1 MPNTFSPMLR
11 NALGLIVLTV
21 AAALPLRASAQTV
34 ERVAPTVE
42 LAMDEQTRHKIPS
55 IPIFYGERYEGVLDD
70 NSAYFAAMET
80 LSFFKVQPSNFNV
93 AFFDIDLLKGDTLTY
108 GVVHDVEDGV
118 MTSVYFQNT
127 NKKGV
132 TEWKPVAS
140 MGAWWSRRSNE
151 CTHTVSVPES
161 SKYRIA
167 VYTNKPMPSLHYKL
181 YVLPKAKPAAC
192 GKRVDQEDKDFIAAP
207 GKPASQAIADAWEG
221 RERFHV
227 AAATAPYLMP
237 ETDDA
242 NAYAQSKPEALRP
255 FYRTLFLDGEHNAVL
270 NFQRLGLAAMES
282 GDYAAAEW
290 AFDEALGRIEAF
302 YGQTAIAK
310 DARSKWTKEGIKDYK
325 GEPYERAMAYYYRGL
340 LYLRAGDYQNARA
353 SFMSGEYQ
361 DTLSEVEEFQGD
373 FAVMNYLAGWAS
385 YCMADTGN
393 AQDAFAAATAV
404 NPSVRVPTTENTLLI
419 AELGRGPL
427 KMARGSQN
435 KLLTFADVP
444 DSGRGESASFA
455 LGGKVK
461 PAPAKGKGKAAPAPA
476 LSPLAVYSDVHYQ
489 ATTRGGRAFDAI
501 LDGKAQLKN
510 GLFGTAEIGYLLTQ
524 SGVLPVVA
532 AGAVIMIATGAIG
545 NKVKPDADVRVWDSL
560 PQQISV
566 GLAGSGKTTP
576 TVDFRIVD
584 ADGQARTAIAPMTA
598 RHGRCGIAWTR
609 SRSALDVP
617 AGAPGNDEDFV
628 KARLKNKEAVA
639 RDASFRTAL
648 LSDVPQPVAEG
659 AGAPAATGAR

>member
-1 MPNTFSPMLR
+1 MTNNTMR
-11 NALGLIVLTV
+11 HALGAIAFIL
-21 AAALPLRASAQTV
+21 AAAMPLHAAAQAV
-34 ERVAPTVE
+34 ERVPPTVE
-42 LAMDEQTRHKIPS
+42 LAMDAQARHKIPS
-55 IPIFYGERYEGVLDD
+55 IPIFYGEKYEGVLDD

-80 LSFFKVQPSNFNV
+80 LSFFKVQPSNYSV
-93 AFFDIDLLKGDTLTY
+93 AFFDIDLLKGDTMTY

-118 MTSVYFQNT
+118 MTSVSFLHT
-127 NKKGV
+127 DKKGV
-132 TEWKPVAS
+132 TEWKTAAM

-151 CTHTVSVPES
+151 CTHTVSAPES
-161 SKYRIA
+161 TRYRIA
-167 VYTNKPMPSLHYKL
+167 VHTNKPMQPVRYKL
-181 YVLPKAKPAAC
+181 YVLPKAKVAAC

-207 GKPASQAIADAWEG
+207 GKPASQAIADAWQG
-221 RERFHV
+221 RERFHAV
-227 AAATAPYLMP
+227 AATPPYQMP
-237 ETDDA
+237 GTDDA
-242 NAYAQSKPEALRP
+242 DAYAQSKPEALRP

-302 YGQTAIAK
+302 YGQTAIAR

-353 SFMSGEYQ
+353 SFLSAEYQ
-361 DTLSEVEEFQGD
+361 DTLSEVEQFQGD

-455 LGGKVK
+455 LGGKTK
-461 PAPAKGKGKAAPAPA
+461 AAPAKGKGKAAPAPA
-476 LSPLAVYSDVHYQ
+476 LSPLATYSDVHFQ

-566 GLAGSGKTTP
+566 GLAGSGKTAP
-576 TVDFRIVD
+576 VVDFRIVD
-584 ADGQARTAIAPMTA
+584 ADGQPKTPIAPMTA

-639 RDASFRTAL
+639 RDAAFRTTL
-648 LSDVPQPVAEG
+648 LADVQVPVAESV
-659 AGAPAATGAR
+659 AAPAATGAR